1 MNYYAAPMEGLT
13 DRIWRQAHQR
23 WFGAPEA
30 PVRYYAPFLSPPE
43 NRVLIKKKMAEL
55 EPAANPGV
63 QVIPQLLAKD
73 GELAAWMIGELRR
86 MGYTE
91 VNLNFG
97 CPSGTVTAKGKGS
110 GMLRDPQKLDAF
122 LDAVFSQAGGPVS
135 VKTRL
140 GVARAEEFGEILNV
154 YNKYPLCE
162 LTIHPRVMKQLY
174 RGQADR
180 EAFAAYLPACTVPVC
195 YNGDVTTVD
204 DLRAL
209 EAAFPGLSGIMV
221 GRGLIADPALLRKAV
236 GGPAAS
242 REELRGYHDELYHG
256 YTEAFG
262 MASCAVSRMKA
273 HWFYLIHLF
282 NGADALEKPL
292 RKAREGWEYETVVNQ
307 IFACYLADIWYEFAG
322 SREINNIMQFH
333 NIIAAGN
340 QCFVTALDG
349 HHMIRQFRSAQLM
362 QGDVQDFCFFAHLG
376 SYQNQCSSAK
386 FPPLAYPAHTD
397 RRYNLFCRKHF
408 RVYKRIYS

>member
-55 EPAANPGV
+55 EPAANPGGAGH
-63 QVIPQLLAKD
+63 P
-73 GELAAWMIGELRR
+73 AAAGKGRR
-86 MGYTE
+86 TCGLDDRGTAPDGYTE

-122 LDAVFSQAGGPVS
+122 LDAVFSQAGGSVS

-273 HWFYLIHLF
+273 HWHYLICRF
-282 NGADALEKPL
+282 EGRRRWKSSC
-292 RKAREGWEYETVVNQ
+292 ARPGR
-307 IFACYLADIWYEFAG
+307 AG
-322 SREINNIMQFH
+322 SMR
-333 NIIAAGN
+333 
-340 QCFVTALDG
+340 
-349 HHMIRQFRSAQLM
+349 
-362 QGDVQDFCFFAHLG
+362 
-376 SYQNQCSSAK
+376 
-386 FPPLAYPAHTD
+386 
-397 RRYNLFCRKHF
+397 
-408 RVYKRIYS
+408 

>member
-13 DRIWRQAHQR
+13 DRIWRQVHQR

-140 GVARAEEFGEILNV
+140 GVARAEEFGEILDV

-180 EAFAAYLPACTVPVC
+180 EAFAACPPACTAPVC

-282 NGADALEKPL
+282 DGADALEKPL

-307 IFACYLADIWYEFAG
+307 IFACWP
-322 SREINNIMQFH
+322 
-333 NIIAAGN
+333 
-340 QCFVTALDG
+340 
-349 HHMIRQFRSAQLM
+349 
-362 QGDVQDFCFFAHLG
+362 
-376 SYQNQCSSAK
+376 K
-386 FPPLAYPAHTD
+386 
-397 RRYNLFCRKHF
+397 
-408 RVYKRIYS
+408 

>member
-73 GELAAWMIGELRR
+73 GELAAWM
-86 MGYTE
+86 
-91 VNLNFG
+91 
-97 CPSGTVTAKGKGS
+97 
-110 GMLRDPQKLDAF
+110 LRDPQKLDAF

-140 GVARAEEFGEILNV
+140 GVARAEEFGEILDV

-180 EAFAAYLPACTVPVC
+180 EAFAAYLPACTAPVC

-282 NGADALEKPL
+282 DGADALEKPL

-307 IFACYLADIWYEFAG
+307 IFACWP
-322 SREINNIMQFH
+322 
-333 NIIAAGN
+333 
-340 QCFVTALDG
+340 
-349 HHMIRQFRSAQLM
+349 
-362 QGDVQDFCFFAHLG
+362 
-376 SYQNQCSSAK
+376 K
-386 FPPLAYPAHTD
+386 
-397 RRYNLFCRKHF
+397 
-408 RVYKRIYS
+408 

>member
-1 MNYYAAPMEGLT
+1 MLYYAAPMEGFT
-13 DRIWRQAHQR
+13 DRVWRQTHQK
-23 WFGAPEA
+23 WFGAQGA
-30 PVRYYAPFLSPPE
+30 ADLYYAPFISPPE

-55 EPAANPGV
+55 APEANPGAP
-63 QVIPQLLAKD
+63 VIPQLLAKD
-73 GELAAWMIGELRR
+73 GELAAWMIGQLRAL
-86 MGYTE
+86 GYTE
-91 VNLNFG
+91 VNLNLG
-97 CPSGTVTAKGKGS
+97 CPAGTVTAKGKGS
-110 GMLRDPQKLDAF
+110 GMLRDLAKVDAF
-122 LDAVFSQAGGPVS
+122 LDGVFSHAEGPVS

-140 GVARAEEFGEILNV
+140 GVEKPEEFAAILEI
-154 YNKYPLCE
+154 YSRYPISE
-162 LTIHPRVMKQLY
+162 LTIHPRVMRQQY

-180 EAFAAYLPACTVPVC
+180 AAFAAALPRCTMPVC

-282 NGADALEKPL
+282 DGADALEKPL

-307 IFACYLADIWYEFAG
+307 IFACWP
-322 SREINNIMQFH
+322 
-333 NIIAAGN
+333 
-340 QCFVTALDG
+340 
-349 HHMIRQFRSAQLM
+349 
-362 QGDVQDFCFFAHLG
+362 
-376 SYQNQCSSAK
+376 K
-386 FPPLAYPAHTD
+386 
-397 RRYNLFCRKHF
+397 
-408 RVYKRIYS
+408 